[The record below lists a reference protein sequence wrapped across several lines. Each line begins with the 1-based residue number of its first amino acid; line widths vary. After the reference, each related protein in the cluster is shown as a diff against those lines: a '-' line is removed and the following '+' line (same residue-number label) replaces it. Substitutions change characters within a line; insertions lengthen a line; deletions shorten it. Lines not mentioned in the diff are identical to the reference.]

1 MCFFLQFLNLLGTL
15 RTTKSSPLGPLGAP
29 ELVKRGPFRPP
40 EKMDFGF
47 VYKKN
52 FDLILALQGRINKFE
67 GFVICS

>member
-40 EKMDFGF
+40 ENFDFGF
-47 VYKKN
+47 EQKKSV
-52 FDLILALQGRINKFE
+52 IL
-67 GFVICS
+67 